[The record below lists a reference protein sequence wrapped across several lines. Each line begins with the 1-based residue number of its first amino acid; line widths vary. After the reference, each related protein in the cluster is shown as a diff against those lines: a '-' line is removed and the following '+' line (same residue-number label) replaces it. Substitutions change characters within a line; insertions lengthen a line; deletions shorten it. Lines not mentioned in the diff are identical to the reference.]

1 MTVHTF
7 NGRAELDKWLQ
18 SKDKELDTIWRSGLT
33 TTPKWQE
40 RYRQIKESI
49 SKTLERN
56 QHLL

>member
-7 NGRAELDKWLQ
+7 SSRAELDKWLQ
-18 SKDKELDTIWRSGLT
+18 SKDKELDTIWCGGLT

-40 RYRQIKESI
+40 RYRQIKKSI